1 MNRRKISRRMIG
13 NSFLVAR
20 FWFLVPAV
28 PFEAAFTN
36 EERATSNEEPVT
48 SKEP

>member
-1 MNRRKISRRMIG
+1 MSGRKISRGMIR

-20 FWFLVPAV
+20 CWFLVPAV

-36 EERATSNEEPVT
+36 EKRVTSNE
-48 SKEP
+48 